1 MSALSA
7 AKAIL
12 EADATLLAT
21 ATGGIWDLDEAGPN
35 GLSRTTTGAAF
46 DANEIVKPALLLKS
60 RGERPDGQLVDEAE
74 QYNSTREPL
83 EIYAYQDSGY
93 DDIQTMLDRCYVLL
107 QAQQLTGTFMALW
120 GGRSPQT
127 HDEALGAN
135 VQRDE
140 YIIHA
145 SKGA

>member
-1 MSALSA
+1 MSALAA
-7 AKAIL
+7 AKAVL

-21 ATGGIWDLDEAGPN
+21 ATGGVWDLGEAGPN

-46 DANEIVKPALLLKS
+46 DANEIIKPAILLKS

-74 QYNSTREPL
+74 QYSSTREAL

-93 DDIQTMLDRCYVLL
+93 DDIETMLDRCFVLL
-107 QAQQLTGTFMALW
+107 HAQQLSGTFMALW
-120 GGRSPQT
+120 SGRSPQAP
-127 HDEALGAN
+127 DEALGAN

-145 SKGA
+145 SKSG